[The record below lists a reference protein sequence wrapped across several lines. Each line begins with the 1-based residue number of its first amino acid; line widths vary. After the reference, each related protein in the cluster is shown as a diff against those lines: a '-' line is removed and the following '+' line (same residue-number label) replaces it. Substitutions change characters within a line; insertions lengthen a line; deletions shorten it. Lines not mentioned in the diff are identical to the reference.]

1 MHVKSENFSELAAK
15 SEGFDCVLL
24 QLFRTN
30 ISVGTYLLLPDT
42 VIILVYDCLCVR
54 IRTPYSTSSGFC
66 SYLQFEL
73 IPSCVLV
80 STATV
85 NDVLFVFH
93 FVFVARRQGIS

>member
-1 MHVKSENFSELAAK
+1 MFCCNVFE
-15 SEGFDCVLL
+15 
-24 QLFRTN
+24 QN
-30 ISVGTYLLLPDT
+30 ISIGTFLLLPDT
-42 VIILVYDCLCVR
+42 VIILVYACLCVR

-80 STATV
+80 SAATV
-85 NDVLFVFH
+85 IDVLFVFH